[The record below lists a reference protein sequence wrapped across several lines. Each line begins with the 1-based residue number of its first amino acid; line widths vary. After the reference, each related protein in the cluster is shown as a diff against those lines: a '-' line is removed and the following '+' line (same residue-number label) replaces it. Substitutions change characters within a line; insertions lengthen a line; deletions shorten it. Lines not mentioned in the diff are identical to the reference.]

1 MMSAR
6 ARRARAAKKSNGH
19 GPYRVVGYVRVSTD
33 EQADK
38 GVSLDNQ
45 EERIRAHAFAKDWEL
60 TRIYRD
66 EGWSGKDL
74 RRPAASEMLEAARA
88 KAFDAIIVYKVDRLT
103 RRQKDLWQLLE
114 DVLEP
119 AGVGFVSVSEPFDT
133 TTAIGKAC
141 LGMIAV
147 FAQLE
152 RDTIAERT
160 RDALAYKLANGERV
174 GAPALSESVV
184 DGELRPVAEEL
195 ATVDRMAALWRS
207 GRTYAEIVEAMNA
220 EGRATKR
227 GGRWHRSTVR
237 YLLREVAPRL
247 GIDVR
252 RRRRR
257 SRPTAKVTCPAASP
271 ATTASST

>member
-1 MMSAR
+1 MAGKGNGNGKAR
-6 ARRARAAKKSNGH
+6 
-19 GPYRVVGYVRVSTD
+19 YRVVGYVRVSTE

-45 EERIRAHAFAKDWEL
+45 EQRIRAHAFAKDWEL

-74 RRPAASEMLEAARA
+74 RRPAVKELLDAASAN
-88 KAFDAIIVYKVDRLT
+88 AFDAIVVYKVDRVT
-103 RRQKDLWQLLE
+103 RRQKDLWHLIE
-114 DVLEP
+114 DLLEP

-141 LGMIAV
+141 LGMIGV

-160 RDALAYKLANGERV
+160 RDALAYKRDRGERL
-174 GAPALSESVV
+174 GAPALSESVEG
-184 DGELRPVAEEL
+184 GELQTVAAEL
-195 ATVDRMAALWRS
+195 VTVERMAALRRS
-207 GRTYAEIVEAMNA
+207 GRTYAAIVEAMTA
-220 EGRATKR
+220 EGRPTKR
-227 GGRWHRSTVR
+227 GGKWHRATVR
-237 YLLREVAPRL
+237 YVLTKVAPRL

-252 RRRRR
+252 RRRRGPR
-257 SRPTAKVTCPAASP
+257 AAGTP
-271 ATTASST
+271 RAVANVAE

>member
-1 MMSAR
+1 MGAR
-6 ARRARAAKKSNGH
+6 ERRASKIAKKGNGR

-33 EQADK
+33 EQAEK

-45 EERIRAHAFAKDWEL
+45 ENRIRAHAFAKDWEL
-60 TRIYRD
+60 KRIYRD

-74 RRPAASEMLEAARA
+74 RRPAAREMLEAARV

-103 RRQKDLWQLLE
+103 RRQKDLWHLLE
-114 DVLEP
+114 DELEP
-119 AGVGFVSVSEPFDT
+119 LGVGFVSVSEPFDT

-160 RDALAYKLANGERV
+160 RDALAYKLENGERV

-184 DGELRPVAEEL
+184 DGELQPVAAEL
-195 ATVDRMAALWRS
+195 ATVERMAALWRS
-207 GRTYAEIVEAMNA
+207 GRTYAKIVKVLNA
-220 EGRATKR
+220 EGRSTKR

-237 YLLREVAPRL
+237 YVLLEVAPRL

-252 RRRRR
+252 RRRR
-257 SRPTAKVTCPAASP
+257 SRPAAKVTGPDTSR
-271 ATTASST
+271 ATTATSR